1 MSQLKVMV
9 MENQT
14 PEENPS
20 PENITEPTPLE
31 APSETSTAAETGQ
44 GSSET
49 TEGSAVEMESNVPE
63 EIDLNPL
70 FPEEETD
77 LNALFPE
84 QDMRVLL
91 KKIQRS
97 KKDLVRMQDRFIAA
111 GEEIEDRLEDPEPET
126 TS

>member
-1 MSQLKVMV
+1 MA

-20 PENITEPTPLE
+20 PLNEMESTPLE
-31 APSETSTAAETGQ
+31 TPAETSTAGETDTHPPETAE
-44 GSSET
+44 SSPVET
-49 TEGSAVEMESNVPE
+49 KPNVPE

-70 FPEEETD
+70 FPDEDTD
-77 LNALFPE
+77 LNELFPE
-84 QDMRVLL
+84 QDMRELL

-97 KKDLVRMQDRFIAA
+97 KKDLGRMQNRFIAA
-111 GEEIEDRLEDPEPET
+111 GEEIEDRLEDAEPES